1 MQNFDVIII
10 GSGPGGYKAAITA
23 AQLGAKVAL
32 IEKALPGGN
41 CLNLGCIPKKTL
53 LHLASMIE
61 DMQHLNGR
69 GLVGEIKGDFRAAM
83 RHKDEVVAGIR
94 SNFPIWLRRL
104 GVSMIH
110 GKARFV
116 GPYQIEV
123 EPADPVQAQDR
134 AHHHHHHLTAPKIII
149 ATGSRPIALPDCP
162 TDGRIVLD
170 SGDFMNMQDEQPQSM
185 LFVGGGMVGVELAY
199 LMHQFGTDV
208 LIVERAASLLP
219 NARVPDHATNTLARK
234 LHRIGLKHRT
244 GVTVTGCDTTSG
256 RAAVRFSDGSHGVFD
271 KVLVAVGRRPLTEE
285 IALDKA
291 GVHVN
296 EDGFIVTSGYLETN
310 VPGIYAIG
318 DVKPGPMTANA
329 ALHDAKIAATN
340 AVKGNDL
347 SFNYFKV
354 PTVLHSAMEIAAV
367 GLTEEQAEA
376 AGFEPDAARTSFG
389 GSGKARAYHDTEGFV
404 EVVHD
409 AETGQLLGGCIVG
422 PEAGEQIQMMTAACQ
437 SEQGLWFFKELSY
450 SHPSWCEEFE
460 TAIEPCTSAFSR
472 SAKEVFRP
480 GIFRTA
486 RTRTTVRN
494 P

>member
-1 MQNFDVIII
+1 MQAFDLIII

-94 SNFPIWLRRL
+94 NNFPVWLRRL
-104 GVSMIH
+104 GVSVLH

-116 GPYQIEV
+116 APYEVEV
-123 EPADPVQAQDR
+123 EPADPLEAQDH
-134 AHHHHHHLTAPKIII
+134 AHHHHRHLTAPKIII
-149 ATGSRPIALPDCP
+149 ATGSRPIDLPECP
-162 TDGRIVLD
+162 TDGRVVLNTR
-170 SGDFMNMQDEQPQSM
+170 DFMLMTEDRPASM

-199 LMHQFGTDV
+199 LMHEFGTDV
-208 LIVERAASLLP
+208 LMVEKKDALLSKAGIP
-219 NARVPDHATNTLARK
+219 EHAVNTLVRK

-244 GVTVTGCDTTSG
+244 GVTVATCDTASG
-256 RAAVRFSDGSHGVFD
+256 RARVTFSDGTHAEYD
-271 KVLVAVGRRPLTEE
+271 KVLVAVGRKPLTQELD
-285 IALDKA
+285 LDKA
-291 GVHVN
+291 GVGLDEN
-296 EDGFIVTSGYLETN
+296 GFIATSAYLETN

-318 DVKPGPMTANA
+318 DVKAGPMTANA

-340 AVKGNDL
+340 AMKGNEL
-347 SFNYFKV
+347 AFNYYKV
-354 PTVLHSAMEIAAV
+354 PVVLHSAMEIAAV
-367 GLTEEQAEA
+367 GLTEEEAEA
-376 AGFEPDAARTSFG
+376 AGFEPEAARTSFG

-450 SHPSWCEEFE
+450 SHPSWAEEFE
-460 TAIEPCTSAFSR
+460 TAIEPCTTAFSR

-486 RTRTTVRN
+486 RAKATARN
-494 P
+494 G

>member
-1 MQNFDVIII
+1 MQNFDIIII
-10 GSGPGGYKAAITA
+10 GSGPGGYKAALTA

-53 LHLASMIE
+53 LHLASLIE
-61 DMQHLNGR
+61 DVQHLNGR
-69 GLVGEIKGDFRAAM
+69 GLVGELHGDFRAAM

-94 SNFPIWLRRL
+94 SNFPVWLRRL
-104 GVSMIH
+104 GVAVIH
-110 GKARFV
+110 GQARFV
-116 GPYQIEV
+116 APYEVAV
-123 EPADPVQAQDR
+123 EPTQTDGSR
-134 AHHHHHHLTAPKIII
+134 AEDGQGRVLTAPRIII
-149 ATGSRPIALPDCP
+149 ATGSEPTPLATCP
-162 TDGRIVLD
+162 TDGRLVLNTR
-170 SGDFMNMQDEQPQSM
+170 DFMSLTDDRPRSM
-185 LFVGGGMVGVELAY
+185 LFVGGGMANVELAY

-208 LIVERAASLLP
+208 LIVEQAPSLLP
-219 NARVPDHATNTLARK
+219 NARIPEHAVNTLVRK
-234 LHRIGLKHRT
+234 FHRIGLKFRT
-244 GVTVTGCDTTSG
+244 GTTVTCCESTDSG
-256 RAAVRFSDGSHGVFD
+256 VSVTFADGQTARFDR
-271 KVLVAVGRRPLTEE
+271 VLVAVGRRPLT
-285 IALDKA
+285 AGLDLDRA
-291 GVHVN
+291 GVRLT
-296 EDGFIVTSGYLETN
+296 EDGFIATSSYLETS

-340 AVKGNDL
+340 AITGNTL
-347 SFNYFKV
+347 TFNYFMV
-354 PTVLHSAMEIAAV
+354 PTVIHSAMEIAAV

-376 AGFEPDAARTSFG
+376 AGFEPEAARTTFG
-389 GSGKARAYHDTEGFV
+389 GSGKARAYHDTEGFI

-409 AETGQLLGGCIVG
+409 AETGQLLGGCVVG

-480 GIFRTA
+480 GIFRPTRSKTVA
-486 RTRTTVRN
+486 RN
-494 P
+494 A

>member
-10 GSGPGGYKAAITA
+10 GSGPGGYKAALTA

-83 RHKDEVVAGIR
+83 RHKDEVVSGIR
-94 SNFPIWLRRL
+94 NNFPIWLRRL
-104 GVSMIH
+104 GVSVIH

-116 GPYQIEV
+116 APYQIEV
-123 EPADPVQAQDR
+123 EPADPEQAKDQ
-134 AHHHHHHLTAPKIII
+134 AHHHHRHLTAPRIIV
-149 ATGSRPIALPDCP
+149 ATGSQPIELAECQ
-162 TDGRIVLD
+162 TDGRIVLNTR
-170 SGDFMNMQDEQPQSM
+170 DFMLMTEERPRSM
-185 LFVGGGMVGVELAY
+185 LFVGGGMANVELAY
-199 LMHQFGTDV
+199 LMHQFGTEV
-208 LIVERAASLLP
+208 LIVEQAASLLH
-219 NARVPDHATNTLARK
+219 NARIPDHAVNTLARK
-234 LHRIGLKHRT
+234 FQRIGLKHRT
-244 GVTVTGCDTTSG
+244 GVTVVACDTSSG
-256 RAAVRFSDGSHGVFD
+256 RAAVTFSDGTRGVFD
-271 KVLVAVGRRPLTEE
+271 KVLVAVGRRPLTQE
-285 IALDKA
+285 IDVDKA
-291 GVHVN
+291 GIQLN
-296 EDGFIVTSGYLETN
+296 EDGFITTSGYLETN
-310 VPGIYAIG
+310 VAGIYAIG

-340 AVKGNDL
+340 AVKGNEL
-347 SFNYFKV
+347 AFNYFMV

-376 AGFEPDAARTSFG
+376 AGFEPEAARTSFG

-472 SAKEVFRP
+472 SAKEIFRP
-480 GIFRTA
+480 GIFRPV
-486 RTRTTVRN
+486 RTKTPVRN
-494 P
+494 T